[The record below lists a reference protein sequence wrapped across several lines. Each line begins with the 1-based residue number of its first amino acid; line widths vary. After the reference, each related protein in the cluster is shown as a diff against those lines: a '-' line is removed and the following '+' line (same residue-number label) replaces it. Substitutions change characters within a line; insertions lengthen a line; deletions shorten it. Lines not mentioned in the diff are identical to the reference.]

1 MPLTERGI
9 LSPRCLASST
19 THPLRGMMAASGP
32 VDKASAS
39 LQHVHQ
45 LFHLPRAELRDQAPQ
60 EADRLHVV
68 QCPRGRGGSRAAR
81 AALLAAL
88 LANLELVVRDDLR
101 RQLLAVLR

>member
-9 LSPRCLASST
+9 LSPLCLPIP
-19 THPLRGMMAASGP
+19 PLTRSEGIMAGATRL
-32 VDKASAS
+32 DKARAS

-45 LFHLPRAELRDQAPQ
+45 LFHLPRAELSDQPPQ
-60 EADRLHVV
+60 QTDRFHVV

-101 RQLLAVLR
+101 R